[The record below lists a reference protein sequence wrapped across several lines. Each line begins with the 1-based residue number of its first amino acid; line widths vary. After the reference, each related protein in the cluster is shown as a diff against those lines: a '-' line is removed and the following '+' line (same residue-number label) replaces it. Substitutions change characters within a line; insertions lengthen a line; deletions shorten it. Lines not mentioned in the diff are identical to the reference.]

1 VRRLLVALALASSS
15 LVLTAS
21 PAAAHGVGGDASNYH
36 SEVDGGVEPG
46 LRWRVLGNDALLEL
60 RNDSGAEVI
69 VLGYEGEPYLR
80 FDGDGVSENRRSPAA
95 YLNVERFATVE
106 VPDDA
111 DAAAPP
117 RWQRVA
123 DGTTYR
129 WHDHRI
135 HWMSSSPPA
144 AIRGDLGQRHVIE
157 RWKIAHR
164 IDGRPATL
172 EGTLRWTPS
181 DSWWPWYLGVGA
193 VTGAVVLLGLRSKPR
208 GGRWPALAR
217 PVAALVLV
225 ATFGAVVHSLDDV
238 TSVPGSSGDASELVG
253 VGLLAL
259 LGALTAWRGWRGD
272 QVGFVSLALGGVV
285 LAYLQGVTDSTMFS
299 LPELVS
305 GLPVFV
311 TRLAVATAMA
321 AGASALA
328 ALLLTHRHLAAE
340 KFGRP
345 GSVTHPGAES
355 ATK

>member
-1 VRRLLVALALASSS
+1 VRRLLVALALASCS
-15 LVLTAS
+15 LVLAAL

-60 RNDSGAEVI
+60 RNESGAEVI

-123 DGTTYR
+123 DGATYR

-144 AIRGDLGQRHVIE
+144 AIRGDLGQRHLIE

-164 IDGRPATL
+164 VDGRPATL

-193 VTGAVVLLGLRSKPR
+193 VTGVIVLLGLRSKPR
-208 GGRWPALAR
+208 ARRWPALAH

-225 ATFGAVVHSLDDV
+225 ATVGAVVHSVDDV
-238 TSVPGSSGDASELVG
+238 ISVPGSNGDVAELVG
-253 VGLLAL
+253 AGLLAL
-259 LGALTAWRGWRGD
+259 LGALTAWRGSRGD
-272 QVGFVSLALGGVV
+272 QVGFASLALAGVA
-285 LAYLQGVTDSTMFS
+285 LAYLQGISDSTMFS
-299 LPELVS
+299 LPELIS
-305 GLPVFV
+305 GLPTFV
-311 TRLAVATAMA
+311 TRLIVAASMA
-321 AGASALA
+321 AGASAVAA
-328 ALLLTHRHLAAE
+328 ALLAWRAE
-340 KFGRP
+340 ANVADGGRRR
-345 GSVTHPGAES
+345 SRTAR
-355 ATK
+355 